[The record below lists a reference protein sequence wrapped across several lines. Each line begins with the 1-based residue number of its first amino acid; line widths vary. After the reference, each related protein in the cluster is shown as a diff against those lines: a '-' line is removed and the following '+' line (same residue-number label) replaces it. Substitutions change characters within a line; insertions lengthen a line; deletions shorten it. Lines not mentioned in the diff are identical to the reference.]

1 MNITQL
7 EKEILNALRINSKVY
22 WNTDS
27 ELDPNKEFKEL
38 IKFVRGLFK
47 EHREGSWKELNTEI

>member
-7 EKEILNALRINSKVY
+7 EKEIINALRINSKVY
-22 WNTDS
+22 WNTDP

-38 IKFVRGLFK
+38 IKFVRKCFK
-47 EHREGSWKELNTEI
+47 EHNEE

>member
-47 EHREGSWKELNTEI
+47 EHREGS

>member
-7 EKEILNALRINSKVY
+7 EKEIVNALKINSKVY
-22 WNTDS
+22 WNTNA

-38 IKFVRGLFK
+38 IKFVRKLFK
-47 EHREGSWKELNTEI
+47 EYREE